1 MRKTTLKE
9 EVKTDVK
16 KEFNLKEAFAL
27 WRNESKQGKYY
38 LSGYTLDD
46 AGNKVKLLGYFN
58 SDKENP
64 KQPDVS
70 VFLVDA
76 EGKRA
81 DKVASLWENVN
92 EKGVRYLTGTT
103 DENEKLVAFYGKEHE
118 ELRPFIR
125 AYYKEN

>member
-9 EVKTDVK
+9 EVK

-27 WRNESKQGKYY
+27 WRNESKQGKFY
-38 LSGYTLDD
+38 LSGYTLDEK
-46 AGNKVKLLGYFN
+46 GNKVKLLGYFN
-58 SDKENP
+58 TEKENP

-81 DKVASLWENVN
+81 DKVASLWESISPSNT
-92 EKGVRYLTGTT
+92 RYLTGTT

-118 ELRPFIR
+118 EARPYIR